1 MTNPGNTPGGE
12 QQHSDAGNVD
22 KRRAEV
28 RERKGRERGWQ
39 LTLERMRQRGGR

>member
-1 MTNPGNTPGGE
+1 MTNPGSTPADE
-12 QQHSDAGNVD
+12 QQPGDADNVK
-22 KRRAEV
+22 KRRTEI